1 MKGHIRKRSP
11 GHWAIILDARDPQT
25 GKRKRRWHSHVGTK
39 RSAQI
44 ECARLI
50 SEIQK
55 GTAIEPS
62 RLTLRTFLLDRWHPY
77 MTARISP
84 RTCERY
90 GELIRDHL
98 IPQLGAI
105 MVTKLRPAQIAE
117 AYANA
122 LSAGRRDGKG
132 GLSPSTVVYLHRVL
146 KHALGDAV
154 RWELVNRNPADAVEP
169 PRVERGAVKTFDLS
183 QTVELLSIVAGTR
196 LAVPIGLAILCGLRR
211 GEICALR
218 WRHVDLNTGE
228 IAVIE
233 SAEQTTTGIRY
244 KSPKS
249 GKARTVA
256 LSAMN
261 IDQLRAHR
269 LKQAEELLAIGV
281 RQTED
286 TFVYVREDG
295 EPMQP
300 RSLTHA
306 WQQMIS
312 KTKLPHLRFHDL
324 RHSHA
329 THLLGSG
336 VHLKIASERLGHS
349 KISTTADIYMHA
361 TKSMQADAAAAV
373 DAALRDAINKRAD
386 AIG

>member
-1 MKGHIRKRSP
+1 MRGHIRERSR
-11 GHWAIILDARDPQT
+11 GHWGIVLDARDAQT
-25 GKRKRRWHSHVGTK
+25 GKRRRRWYSHVGTK

-50 SEIQK
+50 AEIQT
-55 GTAIEPS
+55 GAAIEPS
-62 RLTLRTFLLDRWHPY
+62 RLTVAAFLIERWLPY
-77 MTARISP
+77 MRSRISP

-90 GELIRDHL
+90 GELIRHHL
-98 IPQLGAI
+98 VPRLGAV
-105 MVTKLRPAQIAE
+105 MLTMLRPAQIAD
-117 AYANA
+117 AYAKA
-122 LSAGRRDGKG
+122 LAGGRRDGKG
-132 GLSPSTVVYLHRVL
+132 GLSPSTVVYCHRVL
-146 KHALGDAV
+146 KHALADAV
-154 RWELVNRNPADAVEP
+154 HWELLVRNPANAIRP
-169 PRVERGAVKTFDLS
+169 PRIERASMSTFDLS
-183 QTVELLSIVAGTR
+183 QTAELLSIVEATR
-196 LAVPIGLAILCGLRR
+196 LAIPVMLAVTCGLRR

-218 WRHVDLNTGE
+218 WQHVDLGAAE

-233 SAEQTTTGIRY
+233 SAEQTTAGIRY

-256 LSAMN
+256 LSGMN

-295 EPMQP
+295 GPMQP
-300 RSLTHA
+300 RSL
-306 WQQMIS
+306 WQQMVT

-373 DAALRDAINKRAD
+373 DAALRDAINKRA
-386 AIG
+386 